1 MMKKSRELCKRE
13 WVEWAIKNGINLTRE
28 EVEAAVQKYNGIV
41 SQSVPLN
48 GGSRLEPNNTGRMT
62 KWRTDGIYFPRD
74 LNIHDPDQKYKWAEA
89 EAKAPKWVWV
99 MRAAGTL
106 GAVVGIYA
114 LCLLTFLF

>member
-41 SQSVPLN
+41 SQSAPFN

-74 LNIHDPDQKYKWAEA
+74 LNIHDPDHKYKWAEA

-106 GAVVGIYA
+106 GAVVGIYC
-114 LCLLTFLF
+114 LTLLTFLF